1 MQCQISIKIIKNTL
15 NRLIYMLKNLIIS
28 LTLIFII
35 SGCNKNPKHKNKV
48 TKIKNKTDFSVGH
61 YPYTLP
67 KLGYAYDSLEPHLD
81 AKTMEIHY
89 TKHHQAYVDNLNKAL
104 KDYPELH
111 DKDLSELLK
120 DPTIIP
126 ISIKTAVINHGGG
139 HYNHSFYWT
148 GMSSGGGKLSA
159 GDLAKK
165 IDDDFGSFDAFKK
178 EFINAAKTKFGS
190 GWAWLSLD
198 NSGKLVVTVTSNQ
211 DSPLSDGLIPLLT
224 LDVWEHAYY
233 LKYQNKRADFIE
245 AWWNVVNWKEIEA
258 RFQALK
264 NQS

>member
-1 MQCQISIKIIKNTL
+1 
-15 NRLIYMLKNLIIS
+15 MLKNLIIS

-35 SGCNKNPKHKNKV
+35 SDCNKNLKHKNQAAN
-48 TKIKNKTDFSVGH
+48 IKNKTDFLVGH
-61 YPYTLP
+61 YPYSLP
-67 KLGYAYDSLEPHLD
+67 KLAYTYDSLEPHLD

-89 TKHHQAYVDNLNKAL
+89 TKHHQAYVDNLNKAV

-120 DPTIIP
+120 YPEAIP
-126 ISIKTAVINHGGG
+126 AAIRTDVINHGGG

-148 GMSSGGGKLSA
+148 CMKSGASKLSA

-165 IDDDFGSFDAFKK
+165 IDLDFGSFDLFKK
-178 EFINAAKTKFGS
+178 EFIHAAKTKFGS

-198 NSGKLVVTVTSNQ
+198 TNDKLVVTATSNQ
-211 DSPLSDGLIPLLT
+211 NLPLSDGLNPLLT

-245 AWWNVVNWKEIEA
+245 AWWNVVNWQEIEA
-258 RFQALK
+258 RFNTLK